1 MPGSFTKPAVT
12 GRVPDL
18 WLLSVGGRALL
29 HLAEAVYIVCA
40 SSTKQLPQLPCVARL
55 SPHRTFVGECN
66 LMDSQAPWIDGLT
79 IPQVFA
85 HTVERHGTND
95 AVVFPQLGLRWNYDE
110 FDRRV
115 YETAKG
121 LLALGIGHGEH
132 VALWATN
139 VPEWVLTQLAAARV
153 GAVLVNINPAYRA
166 FELEYVLRQ
175 SDAVALLLIDRFK
188 SSDYFA
194 MLAEICPELAGSTPG
209 KLASGKFPRLK
220 TVVSIKGATPPGAMS
235 WSAMIDAG
243 RSLDQADLR
252 EAAAALHPDQPI
264 NIQYTSGTTGF
275 PKAATLCHRSLLLN
289 AFYVGQ
295 CQNISHTDRMCV
307 PVPFYHCFGCVMGT
321 LCAVVNGAA
330 MVIPAESFEPAATL
344 AAIERER
351 ATVIYGVPT
360 MFIAQLQ
367 DASFAQRDL
376 SSLRTGIMA
385 GSPCPIEVMRQVID
399 RMGCREVTIAYGQTE
414 ASPVITQT
422 RTDDPVEL
430 RVETVGQPLP
440 GVEVKIID
448 PSTGQALGDGQAG
461 ELCAR
466 GHVVMLGYYNDPR
479 ATAAAVDGE
488 GWLHT
493 GDLALRQP
501 NGYYRITGRIKDM
514 VIRGGENIYPR
525 EIEEFLFTHPAVEQA
540 SVVGVPDP
548 KYGEELC
555 AWIKLRPGAAASE
568 DEIRQY
574 CKAQLAH
581 YKAPRYVRFVAEFP
595 QTVTG
600 KIQKFK
606 IREQMIEQLGLTV
619 PETA

>member
-1 MPGSFTKPAVT
+1 MACHT
-12 GRVPDL
+12 
-18 WLLSVGGRALL
+18 
-29 HLAEAVYIVCA
+29 
-40 SSTKQLPQLPCVARL
+40 
-55 SPHRTFVGECN
+55 
-66 LMDSQAPWIDGLT
+66 PWVDGLT
-79 IPQVFA
+79 IPQA
-85 HTVERHGTND
+85 LAQTVKRHGEND
-95 AVVFPQLGLRWNYDE
+95 AVVFPQLGVRWTYNE

-121 LLALGIGHGEH
+121 LLALGIARGDH

-139 VPEWVLTQLAAARV
+139 VPEWTLMQLATARI
-153 GAVLVNINPAYRA
+153 GAVLVNVNPAYRA

-175 SDAVALLLIDRFK
+175 SDAVALFLVDRFK
-188 SSDYFA
+188 TSDYFA
-194 MLAEICPELAGSTPG
+194 MLGQVCPELSASTPG
-209 KLASGKFPRLK
+209 MLQSAKFPRLRS
-220 TVVSIKGATPPGAMS
+220 VVAIQGVTPSGAMS
-235 WSAMIDAG
+235 WSQMLDAG
-243 RSLDQADLR
+243 RGLDAADLR
-252 EAAAALHPDQPI
+252 EATAALKPEEPI

-275 PKAATLCHRSLLLN
+275 PKAATLAHRSLLLN
-289 AFYVGQ
+289 AYYVGQ
-295 CQNISHTDRMCV
+295 CQRISDADRICV

-321 LCAVVNGAA
+321 LCAVVYGATL
-330 MVIPAESFEPAATL
+330 VIPGESFEPAATL
-344 AAIERER
+344 SAIEKER

-367 DASFAQRDL
+367 DASFPGRDL
-376 SSLRTGIMA
+376 TSLRTGIMA

-430 RVETVGQPLP
+430 RVETVGRALP
-440 GVEVKIID
+440 DVEVKIVD
-448 PSTGQALGDGQAG
+448 PASGNALGDGQAG

-466 GHVVMLGYYNDPR
+466 GHVVMLGYYNDPQ
-479 ATAAAVDGE
+479 ATSAAIDPQ

-540 SVVGVPDP
+540 SVVGVPDA

-555 AWIKLRPGAAASE
+555 AWIKLRAGAAISE
-568 DEIRQY
+568 DEIRQF
-574 CKAQLAH
+574 CRDKLAH
-581 YKAPRYVRFVAEFP
+581 YKVPRYVRFVSEFP

-606 IREQMIEQLGLTV
+606 IREQMIDQLGLTV